1 MMENI
6 LVVDDEYKI
15 VEVIKVYLEK
25 SGYNV
30 ITAFNGIDAIKE
42 YENNNIDLVILDL
55 MLPDMSGEEV
65 CKTLRENSKVPI
77 IMLTAKIQ
85 EEDALNGYNIGAD
98 DYVTKPF
105 SPKILVSKVNAIL
118 KRICSNGKKK
128 LYFNNGDLVIDT
140 ASYEVFKKG
149 KKVTFTPSE
158 FKILLELAKNSNV
171 VFTRG
176 ELMDKTMKEDN
187 YVYDRIIDS
196 HIKNIRSKIEDNS
209 KDPKYVLTVHGV
221 GYKFGGE

>member
-1 MMENI
+1 MKNI
-6 LVVDDEYKI
+6 LVIDDEYKI

-30 ITAFNGIDAIKE
+30 ITAFNGKDAIKE
-42 YENNNIDLVILDL
+42 YENNNIDLIILDL
-55 MLPDMSGEEV
+55 MLPDISGEDI
-65 CKTLRENSKVPI
+65 CKTLRGKSNVPI

-85 EEDALNGYNIGAD
+85 EEDALNGFNIGAD
-98 DYVTKPF
+98 DYITKPF

-118 KRICSNGKKK
+118 KRIGSNEKKR
-128 LYFNNGDLVIDT
+128 LYFNYGDLVIDT
-140 ASYEVFKKG
+140 ASYEVFKKDE
-149 KKVTFTPSE
+149 KVTLTPSE
-158 FKILLELAKNSNV
+158 FKILLELSKNPNV
-171 VFTRG
+171 VFTRE

>member
-1 MMENI
+1 MENI

-30 ITAFNGIDAIKE
+30 ITAFNGKDAIKE
-42 YENNNIDLVILDL
+42 YENNNIDLIILDL
-55 MLPDMSGEEV
+55 MLPDISGEDI
-65 CKTLRENSKVPI
+65 CKTLREKSNVPI

-85 EEDALNGYNIGAD
+85 EEDALNGFNIGAD

-118 KRICSNGKKK
+118 KRICINEKKR
-128 LYFNNGDLVIDT
+128 LYFNCGDLVIDI
-140 ASYEVFKKG
+140 ASYEVFKKDE
-149 KKVTFTPSE
+149 KVTLTPSE
-158 FKILLELAKNSNV
+158 FKILLELSKNPNV
-171 VFTRG
+171 VFTRE

>member
-1 MMENI
+1 MENI

-30 ITAFNGIDAIKE
+30 ITAFNGKDAIKE
-42 YENNNIDLVILDL
+42 YQNNNIDLIILDL
-55 MLPDMSGEEV
+55 MLPDISGEDI
-65 CKTLRENSKVPI
+65 CKTLREKSNVPI

-85 EEDALNGYNIGAD
+85 EEDALNGFNIGAD

-118 KRICSNGKKK
+118 KRIGSNEKKR
-128 LYFNNGDLVIDT
+128 LYFNYGDLVIDT
-140 ASYEVFKKG
+140 ASYEVFKKDE
-149 KKVTFTPSE
+149 KVTLTPSE
-158 FKILLELAKNSNV
+158 FKILLELSKNPNV
-171 VFTRG
+171 VFTRE

>member
-1 MMENI
+1 MMKNI
-6 LVVDDEYKI
+6 LVIDDEYKI

-30 ITAFNGIDAIKE
+30 ITAFNGKDAIKE
-42 YENNNIDLVILDL
+42 YENNNIDLIILDL
-55 MLPDMSGEEV
+55 MLPDISGEDI
-65 CKTLRENSKVPI
+65 CKTLRGKSNVPI

-85 EEDALNGYNIGAD
+85 EEDALNGFNIGAD
-98 DYVTKPF
+98 DYITKPF

-118 KRICSNGKKK
+118 KRIGSNEKKR
-128 LYFNNGDLVIDT
+128 LYFNYGDLVIDT
-140 ASYEVFKKG
+140 ASYEVFKKDE
-149 KKVTFTPSE
+149 KVTLTPSE
-158 FKILLELAKNSNV
+158 FKILLELSKNPNV
-171 VFTRG
+171 VFTRE

>member
-30 ITAFNGIDAIKE
+30 ITAFNGIDAIKK
-42 YENNNIDLVILDL
+42 YENNHIDLIILDL
-55 MLPDMSGEEV
+55 MLPDMSGEDV
-65 CKTLRENSKVPI
+65 CKILRENSNVPI

-118 KRICSNGKKK
+118 KRVCSNEKKK
-128 LYFNNGDLVIDT
+128 LYFNCGDLVIDT
-140 ASYEVFKKG
+140 TSYEVFKKG
-149 KKVTFTPSE
+149 CKVTFTPSE
-158 FKILLELAKNSNV
+158 FKILLELAKNPNI
-171 VFTRG
+171 VFTRE

-209 KDPKYVLTVHGV
+209 KDPKYVLTVHGI

>member
-1 MMENI
+1 MENI
-6 LVVDDEYKI
+6 LVIDDEYKI

-30 ITAFNGIDAIKE
+30 ITAFNGKDAIKE
-42 YENNNIDLVILDL
+42 YENNNIDLIILDL
-55 MLPDMSGEEV
+55 MLPDISGEDI
-65 CKTLRENSKVPI
+65 CKTLREKSNVPI

-85 EEDALNGYNIGAD
+85 EEDALNGFNIGAD

-118 KRICSNGKKK
+118 KRIGSNEKKR
-128 LYFNNGDLVIDT
+128 LYFNYGDLVIDT
-140 ASYEVFKKG
+140 ASYEVFKKDE
-149 KKVTFTPSE
+149 KVILTPSE
-158 FKILLELAKNSNV
+158 FKILLELSKNPNV
-171 VFTRG
+171 VFTRE

-209 KDPKYVLTVHGV
+209 KDPKYVLTVHGL

>member
-1 MMENI
+1 MENI

-30 ITAFNGIDAIKE
+30 ITAFNGKDAIKE
-42 YENNNIDLVILDL
+42 YENNNIDLIILDL
-55 MLPDMSGEEV
+55 MLPDINGEDI
-65 CKTLRENSKVPI
+65 CKTLREKSNVPI

-85 EEDALNGYNIGAD
+85 EEDALNGFNIGAD
-98 DYVTKPF
+98 DYITKPF

-118 KRICSNGKKK
+118 KRIFSNEKKR
-128 LYFNNGDLVIDT
+128 LYFNYGDLVIDT
-140 ASYEVFKKG
+140 ASYEVFKKDER
-149 KKVTFTPSE
+149 VTLTPSE
-158 FKILLELAKNSNV
+158 FKILLELSKNPNV
-171 VFTRG
+171 VFTRE

>member
-15 VEVIKVYLEK
+15 VEVVKVYLEK

-30 ITAFNGIDAIKE
+30 ITAFNGIDAIKK
-42 YENNNIDLVILDL
+42 YENNHIDLIILDL
-55 MLPDMSGEEV
+55 MLPDMSGEDV
-65 CKTLRENSKVPI
+65 CKILRENSNVPI

-118 KRICSNGKKK
+118 KRVCSNEKKK

-140 ASYEVFKKG
+140 TSYEVFKKG
-149 KKVTFTPSE
+149 CKVTFTPSE
-158 FKILLELAKNSNV
+158 FKILLELAKNPNI
-171 VFTRG
+171 VFTRE

-209 KDPKYVLTVHGV
+209 KDPKYVLTVHGI

>member
-1 MMENI
+1 MENI

-25 SGYNV
+25 SRYNV
-30 ITAFNGIDAIKE
+30 ITAFNGNDAIKE
-42 YENNNIDLVILDL
+42 YENNDIDLIILDL

-118 KRICSNGKKK
+118 KRICSNEKKK
-128 LYFNNGDLVIDT
+128 LYFNYGDLVIDT
-140 ASYEVFKKG
+140 TSYEVFKKG
-149 KKVTFTPSE
+149 EKVTFTPSE
-158 FKILLELAKNSNV
+158 FKILLELSKNPNV
-171 VFTRG
+171 VFTRE

-209 KDPKYVLTVHGV
+209 KDPKYVLTVHGI

>member
-1 MMENI
+1 MKNI
-6 LVVDDEYKI
+6 LVIDDEYKI

-30 ITAFNGIDAIKE
+30 ITAFNGKDAIKE
-42 YENNNIDLVILDL
+42 YENNNIDLIILDL
-55 MLPDMSGEEV
+55 MLPDISGEDI
-65 CKTLRENSKVPI
+65 CKTLRGKSNVPI

-85 EEDALNGYNIGAD
+85 EEDALNGFNIGAD
-98 DYVTKPF
+98 DYITKPF

-118 KRICSNGKKK
+118 KRIGSNEKKR
-128 LYFNNGDLVIDT
+128 LYFNYGDLVIDT
-140 ASYEVFKKG
+140 ASYEVFKKDE
-149 KKVTFTPSE
+149 KVILTPSE
-158 FKILLELAKNSNV
+158 FKILLELSKNPNV
-171 VFTRG
+171 VFTRE

-209 KDPKYVLTVHGV
+209 KDPKYVLTVHGL

>member
-1 MMENI
+1 MENI

-30 ITAFNGIDAIKE
+30 ITASNGIDAIKE
-42 YENNNIDLVILDL
+42 YENNNIDLIILDL

-105 SPKILVSKVNAIL
+105 SPKILVSKVNVIL

>member
-1 MMENI
+1 MENI

-30 ITAFNGIDAIKE
+30 ITAFNGNDAIKE
-42 YENNNIDLVILDL
+42 YENNDIDLIILDL

-65 CKTLRENSKVPI
+65 CKTLRGKSNVPI

-85 EEDALNGYNIGAD
+85 EEDALNGFNIGAD

-118 KRICSNGKKK
+118 KRIGSNEKKK
-128 LYFNNGDLVIDT
+128 LYFNYGDLVIDT
-140 ASYEVFKKG
+140 TSYEVLKKG
-149 KKVTFTPSE
+149 EKVTFTPSE
-158 FKILLELAKNSNV
+158 FKILLELSKNPKV
-171 VFTRG
+171 VFTRE